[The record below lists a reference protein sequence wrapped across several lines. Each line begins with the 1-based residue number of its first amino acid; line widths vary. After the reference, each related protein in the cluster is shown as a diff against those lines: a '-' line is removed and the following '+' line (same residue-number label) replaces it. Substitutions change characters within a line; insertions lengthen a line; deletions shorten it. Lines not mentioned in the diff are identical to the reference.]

1 MADRE
6 NTTSYEHP
14 QETNLLNLHK
24 AMEYNDA
31 GEPIVRVSVGGES
44 ITITG
49 DVTIPGSVE
58 INNDTGNPIP
68 CQLDATSLAALESVD
83 LNPAT
88 LAALETTT
96 VLQGTDPW
104 IVDGE
109 VALDSATLSALE
121 NISIDNFPATQTVD
135 GTVNIGTMPDVTV
148 NQPIAI
154 TDNDGS
160 LTVDGTVALDTATL
174 TALENIT
181 VDSITAN
188 VTVEGEVTLG
198 ATTLAALE
206 TTTVLQ
212 GTDPWTVDG
221 TVELGS
227 TTLAALENV
236 TVDSITANVTVEGE
250 VTVAGNV
257 TVEGEVALDSTTL
270 AALETITVDTVTGN
284 VTVEGAVSVDNFPA
298 TQTVDGTVIIQDG
311 GGSITVDG
319 TVDSNV
325 TGTVSVDNFPTT
337 QTVDGTVN
345 IGTMPNVTVNQPI
358 AVTDNDSSLT
368 VDGTVSVDNFPTT
381 QTVDGTVG
389 IIGNVTVDGEVEVA
403 GNVTVEGEVTVGEIT
418 GNVTINPLDF
428 ILDLSAGDVS
438 GMGYIEKFGRNTTMS
453 ANIETIW
460 DGGDIYTYLT
470 TASSVYVTS
479 SDNDDTTTGTGAR
492 TVEIQGLD
500 ENYALTTETVDVDDT
515 ASTTT
520 FIRVFRVR
528 TQSTGS
534 SGQAEGEISVRSA
547 AGGGGTLLAQILRVG
562 TGQGASLGQTF
573 MALYTVPAGKTAYIT
588 QWIVGAGAQ
597 NADTTALLVAREFND
612 GGYNA
617 KDIIISAGQ
626 QFAKNYKV
634 PLQFTEKT
642 DIEVRGFTS
651 TSGNDCSSTFNLILV
666 DNA

>member
-24 AMEYNDA
+24 AMQYNDA
-31 GEPIVRVSVGGES
+31 GEPIIRVSVGGES

-68 CQLDATSLAALESVD
+68 CQLDATTLAALESVD

-96 VLQGTDPW
+96 VLQGTNPW

-109 VALDSATLSALE
+109 VALDSATLAALE

-135 GTVNIGTMPDVTV
+135 GTV
-148 NQPIAI
+148 
-154 TDNDGS
+154 
-160 LTVDGTVALDTATL
+160 ALDSATL
-174 TALENIT
+174 TALENI
-181 VDSITAN
+181 
-188 VTVEGEVTLG
+188 
-198 ATTLAALE
+198 
-206 TTTVLQ
+206 
-212 GTDPWTVDG
+212 
-221 TVELGS
+221 
-227 TTLAALENV
+227 

-284 VTVEGAVSVDNFPA
+284 VTVEGAVSVDNFPS

-325 TGTVSVDNFPTT
+325 TGTVSVNNFPAT

-345 IGTMPNVTVNQPI
+345 IGTMPDVTVNQPI
-358 AVTDNDSSLT
+358 AVTDNDGSLT
-368 VDGTVSVDNFPTT
+368 VDGTVNVGNFPAT

-389 IIGNVTVDGEVEVA
+389 ITGNVTVDGEVEVA

-438 GMGYIEKFGRNTTMS
+438 GMDYIEKFGRNTTMS

-460 DGGDIYTYLT
+460 DGSDLYEYLT

-479 SDNDDTTTGTGAR
+479 DDNDDNPTGTGAR

-500 ENYALTTETVDVDDT
+500 ENYLLATENVDVNDT

-520 FIRVFRVR
+520 FIRVFRV
-528 TQSTGS
+528 TTKTTGS
-534 SGQAEGEISVRSA
+534 SGQAEGEISVHSQS
-547 AGGGGTLLAQILRVG
+547 GGGGTLLAQILRVG

-597 NADTTALLVAREFND
+597 NADTTALLTAQTFGD
-612 GGYNA
+612 GGFNA

-651 TSGNDCSSTFNLILV
+651 ASGNDCSSTFNLILV